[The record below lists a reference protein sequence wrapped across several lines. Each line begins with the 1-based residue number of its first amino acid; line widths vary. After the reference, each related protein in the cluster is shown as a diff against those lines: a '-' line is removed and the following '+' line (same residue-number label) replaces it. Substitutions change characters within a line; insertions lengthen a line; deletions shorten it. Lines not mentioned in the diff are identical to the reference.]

1 MKEIKSCLLALIGSA
16 LLLAALGFNGC
27 SPLERAQRNLTEGQ
41 SLTPEQ
47 IAAYDAAGISLFICL
62 QVNGPPPGGSGTI
75 ITAPKSLPNLAMPN
89 WGSDCHPL
97 PAK

>member
-1 MKEIKSCLLALIGSA
+1 MKKLLLIAVA
-16 LLLAALGFNGC
+16 LLISGC

-47 IAAYDAAGISLFICL
+47 IAAYDAAGIALFVCL

-75 ITAPKSLPNLAMPN
+75 ITVPKSMINIVMPN
-89 WGSDCHPL
+89 WGPDCHPL
-97 PAK
+97 PPK